1 MLSIN
6 SSGRKKLNAS
16 LGLSICL
23 AHAAT
28 PGLLEITLLEFCLP
42 TDILGWLVNV
52 IFFFAVFF
60 SDDGL
65 GNSPLIVTS
74 F

>member
-1 MLSIN
+1 ME
-6 SSGRKKLNAS
+6 GKKLNAS

-23 AHAAT
+23 THAAT
-28 PGLLEITLLEFCLP
+28 PGLLEITLLEFYLA
-42 TDILGWLVNV
+42 TDILGWLVNL

-60 SDDGL
+60 FNDGS